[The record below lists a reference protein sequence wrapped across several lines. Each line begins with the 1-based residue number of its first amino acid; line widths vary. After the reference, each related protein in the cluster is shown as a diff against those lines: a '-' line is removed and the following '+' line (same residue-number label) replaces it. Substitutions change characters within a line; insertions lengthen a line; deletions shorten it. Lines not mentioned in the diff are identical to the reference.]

1 MTLGSRGHR
10 HLYEVTE
17 ATIEVTE
24 VTVEVSEASREV
36 TEVYQAMILALI

>member
-17 ATIEVTE
+17 ATIE